1 MPKLGL
7 VGAESQPKNAEY
19 TNAFPGKGLDFSLW
33 GPLLGQMPSFAGAL
47 FGRSLF
53 SGCKCEACV
62 YSIDTMVMYLDEDT
76 MGMFD
81 EADIDRILMDRFCYG
96 IKWMYRSACHHIM
109 SNYYEDVT
117 DMVMTYYTGWDIC
130 RQLRFCP
137 WFLNDPLNA
146 NDPAGGETPWGKL
159 TPT

>member
-96 IKWMYRSACHHIM
+96 IKWMYRRDASRTSRARPTPPPHPAPPPLD
-109 SNYYEDVT
+109 SGT
-117 DMVMTYYTGWDIC
+117 ARRATTS
-130 RQLRFCP
+130 CP
-137 WFLNDPLNA
+137 
-146 NDPAGGETPWGKL
+146 T
-159 TPT
+159 TTRT

>member
-1 MPKLGL
+1 
-7 VGAESQPKNAEY
+7 
-19 TNAFPGKGLDFSLW
+19 
-33 GPLLGQMPSFAGAL
+33 
-47 FGRSLF
+47 
-53 SGCKCEACV
+53 
-62 YSIDTMVMYLDEDT
+62 
-76 MGMFD
+76 
-81 EADIDRILMDRFCYG
+81 
-96 IKWMYRSACHHIM
+96 M

-159 TPT
+159 TPTSRARGAG

>member
-1 MPKLGL
+1 VPKLGL

-96 IKWMYRSACHHIM
+96 IKWMCETGRVSDIAPHTRSHPAHPAPPLD
-109 SNYYEDVT
+109 SGT
-117 DMVMTYYTGWDIC
+117 ARRATTSC
-130 RQLRFCP
+130 RTTTR
-137 WFLNDPLNA
+137 
-146 NDPAGGETPWGKL
+146 T
-159 TPT
+159 